1 MSQFLPTPLAGV
13 IHITPDFYTDNRGF
27 FMEAYSQREYAKHW
41 IDVSFVQEN
50 HSKSAAWVLRGLHF
64 QILQTQS
71 KLVRVVAGSMY
82 DVAVDL
88 RKTSP
93 TYGQYFGVLLSADN
107 KQQLFIPKGFAHG
120 FLSLE
125 DNTEVVYLC
134 DDYYCPEGDGG
145 VIYNDPNIGIDW
157 WKYYDTEQLILSKKD
172 LQHPTFTEFDK
183 NNPF

>member
-1 MSQFLPTPLAGV
+1 
-13 IHITPDFYTDNRGF
+13 
-27 FMEAYSQREYAKHW
+27 
-41 IDVSFVQEN
+41 
-50 HSKSAAWVLRGLHF
+50 
-64 QILQTQS
+64 
-71 KLVRVVAGSMY
+71 VRVVAGSMY

-157 WKYYDTEQLILSKKD
+157 
-172 LQHPTFTEFDK
+172 
-183 NNPF
+183 